1 MPLTIATLFAE
12 FQPAPVELT
21 PTLRVA
27 HALASLAD
35 AFREAEAAHANN
47 LARVSQD
54 AWLFEEG

>member
-12 FQPAPVELT
+12 LPPAVELT

-35 AFREAEAAHANN
+35 AFREAEAAYVNN